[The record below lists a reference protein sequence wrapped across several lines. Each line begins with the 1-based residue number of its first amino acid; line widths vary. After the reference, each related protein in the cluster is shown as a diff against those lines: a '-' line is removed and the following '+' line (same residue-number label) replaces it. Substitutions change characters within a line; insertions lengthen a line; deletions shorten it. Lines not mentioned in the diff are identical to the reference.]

1 MDAVGQKL
9 LDLAQSELGYSEGAG
24 GYTKFGDWWTKKVD
38 GDAYYKTAP
47 WCDMFLAWAADKAG
61 VTEWVGQFAATRD
74 HAQWFKAQDAWGTTP
89 EPGALVFFNW
99 SGSKDLE
106 SIQHVGLVKEVK
118 NGKIITIE
126 ANTHDVIAVRERDSS
141 DIVGYGYPSKVEI
154 GGMTFAETVAAAEAK
169 ANAVDAVTGQG
180 YTPKHAGPAPTVTEL
195 AAPDAASAALTG
207 QSLPDG
213 AGAHDLPIKEAALT
227 GVVGIAVLAVL
238 AIGMAKVAAARVPAA
253 VAATPKPQVRKRGRH
268 HRTSGAPPV
277 ALPAEMTHYDLD
289 DAESGTLLMPAIT
302 AEVAQQAED
311 REFWGRI
318 EHLKEDEELNFW
330 TDLHTSVTAVP
341 EGTTTIAGRR

>member
-9 LDLAQSELGYSEGAG
+9 LDLAESELGYSEGAG
-24 GYTKFGDWWTKKVD
+24 GYTKFGDWWVKNVD
-38 GDAYYKTAP
+38 DDVYFKTAP
-47 WCDMFLAWAADKAG
+47 WCDMFIAWAADKAG

-74 HAQWFKAQDAWGTTP
+74 HAQWFKEQDAWGTKP
-89 EPGALVFFNW
+89 EPGAVVFFNW
-99 SGSKDLE
+99 AGSKDLG
-106 SIQHVGLVKEVK
+106 SIQHVGLVKAVK
-118 NGKIITIE
+118 GGKVVTIE
-126 ANTHDVIAVRERDSS
+126 ANTHDTIAVRERDPS

-169 ANAVDAVTGQG
+169 TEAVEAGTTDAA
-180 YTPKHAGPAPTVTEL
+180 YTPKHAAPAPSVAEL
-195 AAPDAASAALTG
+195 VAPEAGAAALTG
-207 QSLPDG
+207 QSPSDG
-213 AGAHDLPIKEAALT
+213 SGAHDLPIKEAALT

-238 AIGMAKVAAARVPAA
+238 AIGVAKVAAARVPAA

-277 ALPAEMTHYDLD
+277 ALPVEMTHYDLD
-289 DAESGTLLMPAIT
+289 DAESGTLMMPAIS

-318 EHLKEDEELNFW
+318 AHLKEDEELNFW
-330 TDLHTSVTAVP
+330 TDLHTAVTSDGSA
-341 EGTTTIAGRR
+341 THAGRH

>member
-1 MDAVGQKL
+1 MDPVGQKL
-9 LDLAQSELGYSEGAG
+9 LDLAESELGYSEQAG
-24 GYTKFGDWWTKKVD
+24 GYTKFGDWWTKNVD
-38 GDAYYKTAP
+38 SDAYFKTAP

-74 HAQWFKAQDAWGTTP
+74 HAQWFKEQGAWGTKP

-99 SGSKDLE
+99 AGAKSLG

-126 ANTHDVIAVRERDSS
+126 ANTHDTIARRERDPS
-141 DIVGYGYPSKVEI
+141 DIVGYGYPSRVEVN
-154 GGMTFAETVAAAEAK
+154 GKTFAETVALAEAGT
-169 ANAVDAVTGQG
+169 AYQHYA
-180 YTPKHAGPAPTVTEL
+180 PKHAAPAPTVSQLADPNAAAAAAFAAQAPADSPAAEL
-195 AAPDAASAALTG
+195 PV
-207 QSLPDG
+207 
-213 AGAHDLPIKEAALT
+213 KEAALT

-238 AIGMAKVAAARVPAA
+238 ALGMAKVAAARVPAA
-253 VAATPKPQVRKRGRH
+253 VAAAPEIKVRKKGRH

-277 ALPAEMTHYDLD
+277 ALPTEMTRYDLD
-289 DAESGTLLMPAIT
+289 DAESGTLLMPAIS

-318 EHLKEDEELNFW
+318 AHLKEDDELSFW
-330 TDLHTSVTAVP
+330 TDLHAAVTTNAEQTV
-341 EGTTTIAGRR
+341 GRP

>member
-24 GYTKFGDWWTKKVD
+24 GYTKFGDWWTKNVD
-38 GDAYYKTAP
+38 SEAYYKTAP

-74 HAQWFKAQDAWGTTP
+74 HAQWFAEQDAWGTTP
-89 EPGALVFFNW
+89 EPGAIVFFNW
-99 SGSKDLE
+99 SGAKNLE

-126 ANTHDVIAVRERDSS
+126 ANTHDVIAVREREPS

-154 GGMTFAETVAAAEAK
+154 NGLTFAETVAQAEAK
-169 ANAVDAVTGQG
+169 ANAVDATAG
-180 YTPKHAGPAPTVTEL
+180 YTPKHAAPAPTVAEL
-195 AAPDAASAALTG
+195 AAPDAAAAALTG
-207 QSLPDG
+207 QAPADG
-213 AGAHDLPIKEAALT
+213 IGAHDLPIKEAAMT
-227 GVVGIAVLAVL
+227 GVVGIAILSVL
-238 AIGMAKVAAARVPAA
+238 AIGVAKVAAARVPAA

-268 HRTSGAPPV
+268 HRTSGAAPV

-289 DAESGTLLMPAIT
+289 DAESGTLLMPAIS

-318 EHLKEDEELNFW
+318 AHLKEDEELNFW
-330 TDLHTSVTAVP
+330 NDLHSAVAP
-341 EGTTTIAGRR
+341 EAAPTHAGR